1 MSDLDWTDWLGFA
14 GAALCVVALIAC
26 IRAIILSRRPDL
38 SLRKFLAGA
47 PLWYFTPRRY
57 FAAGK
62 VSAPWRWTLWWYLF
76 VFVVVTLVNVIPYL
90 VKRATV

>member
-1 MSDLDWTDWLGFA
+1 MSDLGWADWLGFA
-14 GAALCVVALIAC
+14 GAASCVVALIAC

-38 SLRKFLAGA
+38 SMRKFLIGA

-62 VSAPWRWTLWWYLF
+62 VSAPWRWTLWWYLY
-76 VFVVVTLVNVIPYL
+76 VFVIVTLVNVIPYL